1 MTARLT
7 KRILLVLLLLLV
19 CTILADYGDVI
30 EECGYRHEHPDC
42 EALE

>member
-1 MTARLT
+1 MYRIRVR
-7 KRILLVLLLLLV
+7 RILLFLFFLV
-19 CTILADYGDVI
+19 VSSILADYGDVI